1 MPKGQKVD
9 LEQLRSRRLEAKRL
23 LDEGLSQAEVARRL
37 DVSRQS
43 LTRWARTSAKK
54 LGVVSPL
61 GRKSSADEQ
70 LRERLRE
77 ALLAG
82 AEKQGYPN
90 SLWTLPRVR
99 SLIVKLGGPSFST
112 VHVWR
117 ILGQMGFTPQRP
129 VGRARERNEA
139 AVAQWKQDWPALK
152 KKRPRSAGPSSS
164 STKAD

>member
-1 MPKGQKVD
+1 MGMPKGQKVD

-37 DVSRQS
+37 EVSRQS

-54 LGVVSPL
+54 LGRL
-61 GRKSSADEQ
+61 ARWGARAALMSSF
-70 LRERLRE
+70 RERLRE

-139 AVAQWKQDWPALK
+139 AVAQWKQIG
-152 KKRPRSAGPSSS
+152 RR
-164 STKAD
+164 